1 MLIYLSRIWP
11 IARRQPSQLDDC
23 SRNDVSI
30 LSPIFFFLPFSFP
43 SLSLSLFFHFIIPC
57 LFHPDFSTSWLQ
69 ALGRHFFSVN
79 RSSLYFAYCTRV
91 GLFENGEIEIFCLG
105 VKEPWGWWG
114 ESTTWLTFFGSI
126 TMFRWFILVLRL
138 VNVRFLNWCEANV
151 IFLYTYLCI
160 FVYVHYIIGS
170 LINYIFSFFF
180 FFESRMITVHL
191 FLFV

>member
-43 SLSLSLFFHFIIPC
+43 SLSLSLFSLYYSMSLSSWFFY
-57 LFHPDFSTSWLQ
+57 LLATS
-69 ALGRHFFSVN
+69 LGRHFFSVY